1 MADTED
7 PRRQLPGV
15 DSLLSTPPIRAF
27 SNSIRQE
34 IIVRILRAE
43 LSKERERIQQGKSA
57 ISPDEIAKRCAKKL
71 ASLQLPSIRKVVNAT
86 GVILHTGLGR
96 APLSEQAKQ
105 SVQNVAEYCNL
116 EFDLPTGERGDRQ
129 THLRDLLCAITG
141 AEDALVVNN
150 NAAAVYLVLNTL
162 AYRKEA
168 VVSRGQLIEIG
179 GSFRL
184 PDIMKR
190 AGVKLVEVGTTN
202 RTRIDDFR
210 QAISANTALLLRAYP
225 SNYRIDGFTE
235 SVSIAQLAE
244 LKKSSDV
251 ILVDDLGGGVP
262 RDWTETGLAYEP
274 NIQESLDSGADVVL
288 VSGDKVLGGPQA
300 GIILGRSQFVQRLK
314 KSPLARVLRTDKLT
328 IAALSATLREHLHP
342 SEYRESIPTW
352 QMLTCDL
359 GPLQSQAEDL
369 LSMLLPLC
377 RWSILEVTP
386 SNAEAGSGT
395 LPAVNIESFAVRCL
409 PEGWTSSRWSKALR
423 LASVPVVGTVRNDC
437 LWLDLRTIQPHELHQ
452 VVESVRGVFRMNLRL
467 KDS

>member
-15 DSLLSTPPIRAF
+15 DSLLAIPPIRAF
-27 SNSIRQE
+27 SDSIRQE

-43 LSKERERIQQGKSA
+43 LGKERERIQQGKPAS
-57 ISPDEIAKRCAKKL
+57 STNEIAKRCASKL
-71 ASLQLPSIRKVVNAT
+71 SNLQAPSVRKVINAT

-96 APLSEQAKQ
+96 APLSKQARQ
-105 SVQNVAEYCNL
+105 SIQEASEYCNL

-129 THLRDLLCAITG
+129 SHLCGLLCAITG

-168 VVSRGQLIEIG
+168 IVSRGQLIEIG

-202 RTRIDDFR
+202 RTRIDDFE
-210 QAISANTALLLRAYP
+210 QAISPHTALLLRAYP

-235 SVSIAQLAE
+235 SVSIAQLADM
-244 LKKSSDV
+244 KKNSEIIV
-251 ILVDDLGGGVP
+251 VDDLGGGVL
-262 RDWTETGLAYEP
+262 RDWTEWGLPYEP
-274 NIQESLDSGADVVL
+274 NIYESLESGADLVL

-300 GIILGRSQFVQRLK
+300 GIILGRSQIILRLK

-328 IAALSATLREHLHP
+328 VAALSTTLREYLYP
-342 SEYRESIPTW
+342 SEYRESIPSW
-352 QMLTCDL
+352 LMLTID
-359 GPLQSQAEDL
+359 PAVLQVRAQEL
-369 LSMLLPLC
+369 LVDLLPLGN
-377 RWSILEVTP
+377 WSILEVLP
-386 SNAEAGSGT
+386 SSAEAGSGT
-395 LPAVNIESFAVRCL
+395 LPAVSIESFAVRCL

-423 LASVPVVGTVRNDC
+423 LAKLPVVGTVRHDC
-437 LWLDLRTIQPHELHQ
+437 LWLDVRTIQHHELHQ
-452 VVESVRGVFRMNLRL
+452 VVESVREVLSRG
-467 KDS
+467 